1 MKVSRRQFLEAAA
14 LSEVAARAA
23 LGQAVDKRNGML
35 TRVLGR
41 TGFRAS
47 LLAFGGGSGFFES
60 YKTDEEGI
68 AALSHALDLGIN
80 YIDTA
85 AVYGNGLSESRIGK
99 AIQGRRK
106 DLFIATKLDQ
116 RKGDDAMREL
126 EGSLKR
132 LQLDQVDLVHVHALT
147 TDADLAALEAKDGVL
162 NALYK
167 ARDRKMTRFIGVTS
181 HTRPSLLK
189 TALERHDFDCTQMA
203 LNAARAGWGANVPSV
218 SAESFEDL
226 VLPVALR
233 KNMGIT
239 AMKVLAR
246 NNLPG
251 KAPLDKLIHYP
262 MSLPIAAAVI
272 AMPSIRIIEENVR
285 IAKAFK
291 PMPREEMEKLSGRLS
306 AQYKASLDG
315 YFENHVDC

>member
-1 MKVSRRQFLEAAA
+1 MSISRRHFLEAAA
-14 LSEVAARAA
+14 LSGVAGGAF
-23 LGQAVDKRNGML
+23 GQAVDKGTGMV

-47 LLAFGGGSGFFES
+47 LLAFGTGSFFYDA

-85 AVYGNGLSESRIGK
+85 AKYGGGVSESRIGK
-99 AIQGRRK
+99 AIKGRRQN
-106 DLFIATKLDQ
+106 LFIATKLDN

-132 LQLDQVDLVHVHALT
+132 LQLDQVDLVHIHAFT
-147 TDADLAALEAKDGVL
+147 TDADLEALEAKDGVL

-167 ARDRKMTRFIGVTS
+167 LRDQKVTRFIGVTS

-189 TALERHDFDCTQMA
+189 TALERYDFDCTQIA
-203 LNAARAGWGANVPSV
+203 LNAARTGFTNNVQTP
-218 SAESFEDL
+218 SAESFED
-226 VLPVALR
+226 VVIPVALR
-233 KNMGIT
+233 KEMGIT
-239 AMKVLAR
+239 AMKVLAH

-251 KAPLDKLIHYP
+251 KAPIDKLMHYS
-262 MSLPIAAAVI
+262 MSLRVAAAVI
-272 AMPSIRIIEENVR
+272 AMPSIQMIEENVH
-285 IAKAFK
+285 IAKAFR
-291 PMPREEMEKLSGRLS
+291 PMSPHEMHKLSTTLS
-306 AQYKASLDG
+306 AQYKASLDAI
-315 YFENHVDC
+315 FEKHVDC

>member
-1 MKVSRRQFLEAAA
+1 MKISRRHFLEGTA
-14 LSEVAARAA
+14 LSGVVGTAFA
-23 LGQAVDKRNGML
+23 QAVDTRTGMP
-35 TRVLGR
+35 TRILGR

-47 LLAFGGGSGFFES
+47 ILAFGGGSGFYED

-85 AVYGNGLSESRIGK
+85 ATYGGGLSETRIGK
-99 AIQGRRK
+99 TIKGRRQG
-106 DLFIATKLDQ
+106 LFIATKLDN
-116 RKGDDAMREL
+116 RKGDDAMREF

-132 LQLDQVDLVHVHALT
+132 LQLDQVDLVHVHAFS
-147 TDADLAALEAKDGVL
+147 TDADLAALAAKDSVV

-167 ARDRKMTRFIGVTS
+167 LRDQKATRFIGITS

-189 TALERHDFDCTQMA
+189 TALERYDFDCTQMA
-203 LNAARAGWGANVPSV
+203 LNAARAGWGRNVPSV
-218 SAESFEDL
+218 TAESFED
-226 VLPVALR
+226 VVIPVALR

-251 KAPLDKLIHYP
+251 KAPMEKLLHYP
-262 MSLPIAAAVI
+262 MSLKIAAAVV
-272 AMPSIRIIEENVR
+272 AMPSLKIIEENVS
-285 IAKAFK
+285 IAKNFR
-291 PMPREEMEKLSGRLS
+291 PMSRDEMNRLSTTLS
-306 AQYKASLDG
+306 AQYKASLDAM
-315 YFENHVDC
+315 FEKHLDC